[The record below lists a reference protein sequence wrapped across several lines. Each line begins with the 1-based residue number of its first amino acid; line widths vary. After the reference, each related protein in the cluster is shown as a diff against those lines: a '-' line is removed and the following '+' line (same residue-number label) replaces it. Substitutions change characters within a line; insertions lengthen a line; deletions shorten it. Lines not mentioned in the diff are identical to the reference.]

1 MPDEEYKEPPRTLPK
16 DLLMITDL
24 ETIKVVADPLRLQLL
39 NLLREEPRTVKELA
53 KSLHLSQ
60 TKLYYHM
67 DLLEKHGLVRVTGTR
82 LVSGILEKRYQ
93 AAAYKF
99 SVDHALLA
107 PAPSE
112 PSSHEGSDVFLSA
125 VLDYTRSDIQR
136 SLEEG
141 LIELR
146 KDAPPERRL
155 VLGRLWMRLLPEQ
168 AAEFIKRLADLEAEF
183 ERAQPPPDDP
193 NAQLY
198 EYLLGFYPTRQRPPA
213 TPQGE

>member
-1 MPDEEYKEPPRTLPK
+1 MSDEDCEEPPRTLPK
-16 DLLMITDL
+16 DLLLITDV
-24 ETIKVVADPLRLQLL
+24 ETLKVVADPLRLQLL
-39 NLLREEPRTVKELA
+39 NLLREEPHTVKQLA
-53 KSLHLSQ
+53 KLLHLPQ

-67 DLLEKHGLVRVTGTR
+67 DLLEKHGLARVVGTR

-99 SVDHALLA
+99 SVDYALLM
-107 PAPSE
+107 PAPSA
-112 PSSHEGSDVFLSA
+112 PSSREGLDVFLSA

-155 VLGRLWMRLLPEQ
+155 ILGRLWMRLLPEQ
-168 AAEFIKRLADLEAEF
+168 AAEFIRRVADLEAEF
-183 ERAQPPPDDP
+183 ERAQAAPDDP

-213 TPQGE
+213 APDK

>member
-1 MPDEEYKEPPRTLPK
+1 MPDEEYQEPPQRTLPK

-24 ETIKVVADPLRLQLL
+24 ETLKVVADPLRLQLL

-53 KSLHLSQ
+53 KTLHLPQ

-67 DLLEKHGLVRVTGTR
+67 DLLEKHGLVRVAGTR

-93 AAAYKF
+93 AAAHRF

-112 PSSHEGSDVFLSA
+112 PSSHEGLDVFLSA

-155 VLGRLWMRLLPEQ
+155 VLGRRWFWLRPEQ
-168 AAEFIKRLADLEAEF
+168 VEAFQKRIRELDEEF
-183 ERAQPPPDDP
+183 EAVQPAPDDP
-193 NAQLY
+193 DAQMY
-198 EYLLGFYPTRQRPPA
+198 EYLLGFYPTRQRPPS
-213 TPQGE
+213 E

>member
-1 MPDEEYKEPPRTLPK
+1 MPDEDYEKQPPTLPK

-39 NLLREEPRTVKELA
+39 NLLREEPRTVKQL
-53 KSLHLSQ
+53 SRMLHLPQ

-67 DLLEKHGLVRVTGTR
+67 DLLEKHGLVRVVSTR

-99 SVDHALLA
+99 SVDHAFLT
-107 PAPSE
+107 PAPSA
-112 PSSHEGSDVFLSA
+112 PSSHEGMDVFLSA

-155 VLGRLWMRLLPEQ
+155 ILGRLWMRLLPEQ
-168 AAEFIKRLADLEAEF
+168 AAEFIRRVADLEAEF
-183 ERAQPPPDDP
+183 ERAQPAPDDP

-198 EYLLGFYPTRQRPPA
+198 EYLLGFYPTRQRPSA
-213 TPQGE
+213 EEGGA